1 MGTNLMKLI
10 MEQMK
15 NEIFTKMDETAKKQD
30 HNFKTNLKNIQNPA
44 DPSMKNLNAANI
56 LSLPRIPGK
65 IKQKP
70 SIIAANINKS
80 GKNIG
85 SNMTGVRLSAKKNGN
100 SALCSIFVS
109 VKMYFLSKIV
119 FFQVSW

>member
-1 MGTNLMKLI
+1 MSEKDTTVK
-10 MEQMK
+10 K
-15 NEIFTKMDETAKKQD
+15 NV
-30 HNFKTNLKNIQNPA
+30 KTNLKNIQNPA

>member
-1 MGTNLMKLI
+1 
-10 MEQMK
+10 
-15 NEIFTKMDETAKKQD
+15 
-30 HNFKTNLKNIQNPA
+30 
-44 DPSMKNLNAANI
+44 MKNLNAANI

-109 VKMYFLSKIV
+109 VKMYFFLSKIV
-119 FFQVSW
+119 FFEFLGRFLCNPQNETRRFFSKN

>member
-1 MGTNLMKLI
+1 MV
-10 MEQMK
+10 K
-15 NEIFTKMDETAKKQD
+15 NTFGRKCPKKD
-30 HNFKTNLKNIQNPA
+30 ATVKKNFKTNLKNIQNPA

-119 FFQVSW
+119 FFRVSW

>member
-1 MGTNLMKLI
+1 
-10 MEQMK
+10 
-15 NEIFTKMDETAKKQD
+15 
-30 HNFKTNLKNIQNPA
+30 
-44 DPSMKNLNAANI
+44 MKNLNAANI

-109 VKMYFLSKIV
+109 VKMYFLSKFLGRFLCNPQNETRR
-119 FFQVSW
+119 FFVEKLTF